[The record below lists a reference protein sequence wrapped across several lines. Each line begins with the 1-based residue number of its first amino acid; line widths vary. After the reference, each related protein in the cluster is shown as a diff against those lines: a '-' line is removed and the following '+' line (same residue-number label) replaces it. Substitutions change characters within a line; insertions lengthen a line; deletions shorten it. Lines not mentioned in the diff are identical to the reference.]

1 MKSFILLLVSLYC
14 TLHDISAIEKIDTL
28 DLSIEIT
35 DSTYKARYKNVID
48 DLTLFVSQTSI
59 YRGEISNAWHNGI
72 YEKKYNGKNVK
83 DFNEA
88 LSKYFED
95 RRATSDYWRYLSQQK
110 IIKSEI
116 KSLNKYPK
124 DLEIAFNEMLDLGI
138 MIDEF
143 FNAVI
148 DPGGSY
154 NSYTAYTRDLE
165 QKIRRKLYELEM
177 RYTD

>member
-1 MKSFILLLVSLYC
+1 MKKIILILVSLYC
-14 TLHDISAIEKIDTL
+14 TLHNISATEKIDTL
-28 DLSIEIT
+28 DVPIEIT
-35 DSTYKARYKNVID
+35 DSTYKAQYKNVID
-48 DLTLFVSQTSI
+48 DLSSFVSQTSI
-59 YRGEISNAWHNGI
+59 YRGEITNAWHDGI
-72 YEKKYNGKNVK
+72 YKKKYNGKYVK

-88 LSKYFED
+88 LSKYYDD
-95 RRATSDYWRYLSQQK
+95 RRATSDYWRYLRQQG

-124 DLEIAFNEMLDLGI
+124 DLEIAFNEMLNLGI
-138 MIDEF
+138 MIDEY

-148 DPGGSY
+148 DPDGSY

>member
-1 MKSFILLLVSLYC
+1 M
-14 TLHDISAIEKIDTL
+14 E
-28 DLSIEIT
+28 
-35 DSTYKARYKNVID
+35 
-48 DLTLFVSQTSI
+48 
-59 YRGEISNAWHNGI
+59 
-72 YEKKYNGKNVK
+72 

-95 RRATSDYWRYLSQQK
+95 RRATSDYWRYLSQQE

-148 DPGGSY
+148 DPDGSY